1 MTQEGWYPAVES
13 NQVVGRFEWYDKLH
27 IADSIAA
34 DEKRYTKIIVLR
46 HKVVGTHEEN
56 VTPLKPHNE
65 QALRERFPEA
75 WTAFQ
80 GEVPPIKGT
89 PLTKLDLSS
98 DRVDAF
104 KIHGILT
111 LEQLAGLS
119 DAQCQAVG
127 FGTRKLRTDAA
138 ERLAE
143 LRTVAVQA
151 PASPSAAP
159 VVPPPSA
166 RRRGRTK
173 ANGAEARQ

>member
-13 NQVVGRFEWYDKLH
+13 NQVVGRFEWYDKLR

-75 WTAFQ
+75 WIAFQ
-80 GEVPPIKGT
+80 GEAPPIKGT
-89 PLTKLDLSS
+89 PLAALALPP
-98 DRVDAF
+98 DRVDAL

-111 LEQLAGLS
+111 LEQVAGLS

-127 FGTRKLRTDAA
+127 FGTRKLRADAA
-138 ERLAE
+138 AKLAE
-143 LRTVAVQA
+143 LRLAAT
-151 PASPSAAP
+151 AAP
-159 VVPPPSA
+159 PDPPAATPPA
-166 RRRGRTK
+166 RRRPAGRGK
-173 ANGAEARQ
+173 SANGAEATQ